1 MVKQVITDLAEA
13 GAFTMRKCFI
23 SLCRYGAG
31 KFTRQFFLENFF
43 SNFINLATDKVPNVR
58 IDFAKS
64 MADIRPWFE
73 SIQPQQMQLSEIC
86 SKLRQ
91 DADLDVSD
99 AAENTD
105 FELLKSKKARITKLQ
120 EMEE

>member
-58 IDFAKS
+58 I
-64 MADIRPWFE
+64 E